1 MDCDN
6 LKKAP
11 LMANI
16 TIMKKLKQNETKIEI
31 IFLFNYSFLSFL
43 HALLK
48 HYEFTIVYDIMGQ
61 FY

>member
-1 MDCDN
+1 MDGCDN

-31 IFLFNYSFLSFL
+31 IFLFN
-43 HALLK
+43 
-48 HYEFTIVYDIMGQ
+48 IVFFPFSSSSLIH
-61 FY
+61 FYAVI